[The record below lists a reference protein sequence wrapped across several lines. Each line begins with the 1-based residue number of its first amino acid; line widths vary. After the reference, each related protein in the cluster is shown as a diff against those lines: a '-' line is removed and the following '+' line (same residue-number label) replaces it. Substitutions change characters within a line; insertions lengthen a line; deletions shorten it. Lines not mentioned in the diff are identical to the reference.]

1 MNRFSGD
8 IIKTLNIFTKILV
21 LLLMVLADNTILA
34 QANTDSIMTQ
44 QDSDDIEFNI
54 GIPLWIPAYKGRLT
68 IGDIVIDSEGDSRG
82 GLSEYFPSEGSIDFY
97 YVGKFGITIK
107 KWQVQVDIFGG
118 KFQNSINFSY
128 NQIPLKDIELV
139 TTMPRIIVGYQVFE
153 HEFELGRLKNK
164 LEIWPYA
171 GCRYY
176 YVDIQKKT
184 FTVIPEFQRTN
195 KWIDPLLGFTVQFM
209 INRFTIFFENDFGGF
224 GLGSEFTYWLQASG
238 EYKVVD
244 FLAIK
249 LGWTYQNIKYQEER
263 GEDSFSY
270 KMELQGPV
278 AGIIFYF

>member
-1 MNRFSGD
+1 MNSSSSE
-8 IIKTLNIFTKILV
+8 IKKSLNIFTRIVV
-21 LLLMVLADNTILA
+21 LLLMVPEGNTILA

-44 QDSDDIEFNI
+44 QDSDNIEFNI
-54 GIPLWIPAYKGRLT
+54 GIPLWIPAFKGTFT

-82 GLSEYFPSEGSIDFY
+82 GLSEYFPSEGSVDYY
-97 YVGKFGITIK
+97 YVGKFGMTIN
-107 KWQVQVDIFGG
+107 KWQLQADIFGG
-118 KFQNSINFSY
+118 KFQKTINFSY
-128 NQIPLKDIELV
+128 NQMPLKDIELV
-139 TTMPRIIVGYQVFE
+139 TTMPRIFVGYQVFE

-184 FTVIPEFQRTN
+184 FTVIPEFQRN
-195 KWIDPLLGFTVQFM
+195 NQWFDPILGFIVQFM

-249 LGWTYQNIKYQEER
+249 LGWSYLKINYQEEN
-263 GEDSFSY
+263 GEDSFKY
-270 KMELQGPV
+270 KMVLRGPV

>member
-1 MNRFSGD
+1 MNSSSSD
-8 IIKTLNIFTKILV
+8 IKKTLNIFTRIIV
-21 LLLMVLADNTILA
+21 LLLMTLADNTILA

-54 GIPLWIPAYKGRLT
+54 GIPLWIPAYKGRFT

-97 YVGKFGITIK
+97 YVGKFGMTLK
-107 KWQVQVDIFGG
+107 KWQFQGDIFGG
-118 KFQNSINFSY
+118 SFQNSINFSY

-195 KWIDPLLGFTVQFM
+195 NWIDPLLGFTVQFM

-249 LGWTYQNIKYQEER
+249 LGWTYQNINYQEEK
-263 GEDSFSY
+263 GEDSFNY

>member
-1 MNRFSGD
+1 MNSSSSE
-8 IIKTLNIFTKILV
+8 IKKTLNIFTGIVV
-21 LLLMVLADNTILA
+21 LLLMVPEGNTILA

-44 QDSDDIEFNI
+44 QDSDNIEFNI
-54 GIPLWIPAYKGRLT
+54 GIPLWIPAFKGTFT

-97 YVGKFGITIK
+97 YVGKFGMTIK
-107 KWQVQVDIFGG
+107 KWKFQGDIFGG
-118 KFQNSINFSY
+118 KFQNSITFSY
-128 NQIPLKDIELV
+128 NQMPLKDIELT
-139 TTMPRIIVGYQVFE
+139 TTMPRIFVGYQVFE
-153 HEFELGRLKNK
+153 HKFELGRLKNK

-171 GCRYY
+171 GCRCY
-176 YVDIQKKT
+176 YVDIQKTT
-184 FTVIPEFQRTN
+184 FTVIPEFQRN
-195 KWIDPLLGFTVQFM
+195 NQWFDPILGFIVQFM

-249 LGWTYQNIKYQEER
+249 LGWTYQNINYQEEQ

-270 KMELQGPV
+270 KMVLQGPV
-278 AGIIFYF
+278 LGIVFYF